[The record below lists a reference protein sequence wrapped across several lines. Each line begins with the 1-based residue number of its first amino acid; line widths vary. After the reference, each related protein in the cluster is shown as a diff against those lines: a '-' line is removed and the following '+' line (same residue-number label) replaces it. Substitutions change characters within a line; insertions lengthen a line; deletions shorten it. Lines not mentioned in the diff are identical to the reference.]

1 MEMTFPH
8 SAMRQDSVTGR
19 HDHKAML
26 AVAIARQAN
35 SRTVRALRQ
44 AEGKAVPG
52 DDIVGDR
59 IHYFAHAVGQE
70 MAVRGAFWRDVTP
83 EPTSEPAV
91 YQAALAYIKEQSLNP
106 DSTGEKLNH
115 AGHGALRTL

>member
-8 SAMRQDSVTGR
+8 SAMRQDSVTSR
-19 HDHKAML
+19 HDFKAML
-26 AVAIARQAN
+26 AAAMARQAN

-44 AEGKAVPG
+44 AEREAVSGG
-52 DDIVGDR
+52 DNVANR
-59 IHYFAHAVGQE
+59 IHYFANAVDQE
-70 MAVRGAFWRDVTP
+70 MAIRGAFWRNVKP